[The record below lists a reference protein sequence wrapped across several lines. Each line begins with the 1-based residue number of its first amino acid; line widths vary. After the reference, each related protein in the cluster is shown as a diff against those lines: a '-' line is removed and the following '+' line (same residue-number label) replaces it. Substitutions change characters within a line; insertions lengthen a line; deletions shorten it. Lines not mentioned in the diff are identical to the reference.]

1 MDLIECDD
9 RSQAI
14 EKEKLEES
22 SEEKVETDW
31 QDVMDL
37 QESSLAN
44 KREKTDES
52 IEFES
57 FWEND
62 LMKLEDTSPT
72 GKKILLNET
81 LSTSENI
88 ELKAKIRKMKE
99 AMEDMKRERS
109 EVEENFRKLI
119 SKSERR
125 DKIRTVLLRGRSNNI
140 ETLQSEVQALQN
152 KGIFL

>member
-22 SEEKVETDW
+22 SEEKIETDW

-44 KREKTDES
+44 KRENTDES

-57 FWEND
+57 FWEHD
-62 LMKLEDTSPT
+62 FMKLEDTSPT

-152 KGIFL
+152 KGIF

>member
-1 MDLIECDD
+1 MDLIECEDW
-9 RSQAI
+9 SQAI

-22 SEEKVETDW
+22 SEEKIDTDW

-44 KREKTDES
+44 KRENTDES

-62 LMKLEDTSPT
+62 LMKLEDTLPT
-72 GKKILLNET
+72 GKTILLNET

-125 DKIRTVLLRGRSNNI
+125 DKIRTVLLRGRINNI

-152 KGIFL
+152 KGIF

>member
-1 MDLIECDD
+1 MDLIECED
-9 RSQAI
+9 RSQPI

-22 SEEKVETDW
+22 SEEKIETDW

-44 KREKTDES
+44 KRENTDES

-62 LMKLEDTSPT
+62 LMKLENTSPT

-152 KGIFL
+152 KGIF

>member
-1 MDLIECDD
+1 MDLIECED
-9 RSQAI
+9 RSQPI

-22 SEEKVETDW
+22 SEEKIETDW

-44 KREKTDES
+44 KRENTDES

-57 FWEND
+57 FWEHD
-62 LMKLEDTSPT
+62 FMKLEDTSPT

-152 KGIFL
+152 KGIF